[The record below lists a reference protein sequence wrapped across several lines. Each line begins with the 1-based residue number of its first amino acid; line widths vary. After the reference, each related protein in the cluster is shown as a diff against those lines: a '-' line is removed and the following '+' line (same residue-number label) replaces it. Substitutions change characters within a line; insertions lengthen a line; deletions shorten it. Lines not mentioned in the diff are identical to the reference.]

1 MHTVPS
7 SLMGNSLGEAHK
19 WVRSQMVRSNPGKP
33 MADYTLTN
41 ENGKKVSLSDLT
53 RGNASHVTIHAAG
66 SVRSNPAHPAEIQ
79 GFMEIPKP
87 MHASRLTALTQDEI
101 TPALY
106 NAMVNEFGLFGA
118 TQTLSI
124 LLTRPVSPSLHHTQK
139 TANLI
144 RARKGE
150 SLLPKHRFIAPTR
163 TEERRQERRDNR
175 NNNRRQARRN
185 PTPAEATSAATAL
198 GLGSDVPTSAR
209 ALNRAGLLNLDLDK
223 TTTDIRR
230 EIDRMLD
237 DAEDEFLAD
246 ESGALVSVANR
257 MALRY
262 ENSRE
267 IFDNF
272 AQNVLAPYLI
282 TSTANIN
289 ALKYINE
296 YILPA
301 MREIVGSSDA
311 KKRKLDRQY
320 KYLVEKLATDPKD
333 FYMGTELALMAH
345 PAFLFPRAGLVLM
358 PVPDSTRDM
367 AFRAFAQIGTPPKWD
382 PNTGFIM
389 TPDKSDRSGV
399 AYLNRTTLR
408 SIRTGNFGPRRTLD
422 RVFEAINNLTDVIE
436 RYGQTDSSGFNV
448 LVRDTRSMAQ
458 MAGNQLYR
466 SIQDSPAFYFADLPG
481 IRPIPTNWPQGLIM
495 AMMETLGANRD
506 RITGLGGG
514 RFNADDFLTP
524 DGINLTS
531 NVQEFGEF
539 TNVIEWQNEYTRLR
553 ALPVAQV
560 AAGGPEN
567 DNATRLL
574 TSLRDMARVNGIP
587 LRTPLLAGGF
597 RGPLTVNDISVAGYV
612 PPGNER
618 AMYIYNAPGAIA
630 GEYPTFA
637 DFIDNIISQ
646 NRAGG
651 AGGPVAGG
659 NALPGFALNYR
670 MLLAMAEFDTYLDIV
685 LPQMAQTLAPI
696 TATARPDNGPS
707 VYQIMVDSVE
717 LSMRKYKYNPSKD
730 DIYFATILLYYS
742 LREMGLDAEITGF
755 NTRLANLVQ
764 QARTRSMNNFMAQ
777 VRAQYPVGAGMP
789 INPAQMNNYLAARF
803 IYEAFNDPTSEAF
816 RQLTGVRVNP
826 APAVVTSPEIEQAKE
841 TLKNTLEV
849 FEKEI
854 AKTGKGSQAE
864 QVFEAMRDLIMP
876 SVIKQMKADKT
887 DPLFTYVG
895 KEMQPTEKIIE
906 IVNDQFG
913 ECQTA
918 VKEHITEVAILCS
931 IMAGTIVPSPPT
943 GSLSVDI
950 IKQLERIKGTSAKLE
965 LLDNMATA
973 MDDFM
978 KFLPKEVTKVERA
991 YVSKLKDF
999 MTIIGDD
1006 LLFDSETVGDL
1017 ISEVNK
1023 EKDDVDKKNKLPY
1036 SVLAC
1041 AISELREMQDVV
1053 TALDATIEPFEKYSA
1068 STADASTRYS
1078 NSARY
1083 DLTSTPPYSN
1093 LKKQLVKA
1101 YSDLLTAVGT
1111 MCGSTTD
1118 TETAL
1123 LSIVNAKPD
1132 IPVRELSSGIM
1143 QPNPFESFVR
1153 GRNSNVLV
1161 QCLHKAGDLTIGS
1174 RSDYEI
1180 LFETA
1185 PRYGTV
1191 LLEFFEELA
1200 DDTGNDSL
1208 GQFKRNRNKALE
1220 GLVDGLYK
1228 KYEAR
1233 TKAGNATKLLAR
1245 DTFQLIQKT
1254 GSGIKAGTVATLG
1267 AAATT
1272 GGAIIG
1278 ATATGALGG
1287 TILGATAAKEVT
1299 SAATGA
1305 VLGTGALVGGAL
1317 GGTGARIGGEALRRG
1332 IEGGS
1337 AAIAAGL
1344 TTGGAIIGAG
1354 LALGSALISG
1364 GITAAGLAG
1373 SLGISAVVASH
1384 AYYKKRKE
1392 IRLMVMS
1399 DPAVIEAYRNDLIA
1413 KKAEK
1418 EADRRLATTRKE
1430 ERALQLEVDMLA
1442 LGAKRLQL
1450 IQLQAKQ
1457 EAKAAESDAAAAQLR
1472 ATEAELNAVEEEA
1485 ILKATELQAA
1495 QAEVTRKSDI
1505 ALAKLDREEALEK
1518 ERFSRVASAQ
1528 DRALQLN
1535 DLGVTITAK
1544 KNERARFLQS
1554 FGSRQK
1560 VENDNKLMKGELAEV
1575 YGKMTPAEKL
1585 REYDQALIDLENKLR
1600 RLGGN
1605 P

>member
-41 ENGKKVSLSDLT
+41 ENGKKISLSDLT
-53 RGNASHVTIHAAG
+53 RGSASHVTIHAAG

-150 SLLPKHRFIAPTR
+150 SLLPKHRDYRPPTR

-198 GLGSDVPTSAR
+198 GLGNDVPTSAR

-282 TSTANIN
+282 TSTSNIN
-289 ALKYINE
+289 ALRYINE

-320 KYLVEKLATDPKD
+320 RYLVEKLATDPKD

-382 PNTGFIM
+382 PNTGFVM
-389 TPDKSDRSGV
+389 TPDQSDRSGV

-422 RVFEAINNLTDVIE
+422 RVFEAINNLTDVVE

-514 RFNADDFLTP
+514 PFNADDFLTP

-539 TNVIEWQNEYTRLR
+539 TNVIAWQNEYARLSG
-553 ALPVAQV
+553 LPAGAV
-560 AAGGPEN
+560 AAGGAEN
-567 DNATRLL
+567 DNAERLL

-587 LRTPLLAGGF
+587 LRAPRLAGGF
-597 RGPLTVNDISVAGYV
+597 LGPLTVDDISAGGFV
-612 PPGNER
+612 PGGRVR
-618 AMYIYNAPGAIA
+618 AMYSYSAPGTIA

-646 NRAGG
+646 NRGPGAAG
-651 AGGPVAGG
+651 PTAGG
-659 NALPGFALNYR
+659 NALPGFALHYH
-670 MLLAMAEFDTYLDIV
+670 MLLTNPQFESFLDIV

-742 LREMGLDAEITGF
+742 LREMGLDAEISGF
-755 NTRLANLVQ
+755 NTRLTSLVQ
-764 QARTRSMNNFMAQ
+764 QARTHSMNNFMQQ
-777 VRAQYPVGAGMP
+777 VRTQYPVGAGMP

-826 APAVVTSPEIEQAKE
+826 GPAVVTSPEIEQAKE

-876 SVIKQMKADKT
+876 SVLKQMKAGKT
-887 DPLFTYVG
+887 DPLFTYVD
-895 KEMQPTEKIIE
+895 EAMQPTEKIIE

-931 IMAGTIVPSPPT
+931 IIAGTIVPIPAT

-978 KFLPKEVTKVERA
+978 RFLPKEVTKVERA

-1023 EKDDVDKKNKLPY
+1023 EKEDIDKKNKSPY
-1036 SVLAC
+1036 SVLAS
-1041 AISELREMQDVV
+1041 AISELREMEDVV
-1053 TALDATIEPFEKYSA
+1053 RALDATIEPYEKYSA

-1078 NSARY
+1078 NSAPY
-1083 DLTSTPPYSN
+1083 ETSTPAYSN

-1118 TETAL
+1118 TEAVL
-1123 LSIVNAKPD
+1123 LGLVSAKPD

-1153 GRNSNVLV
+1153 GRNSNVLI
-1161 QCLHKAGDLTIGS
+1161 QCLHKAGDLTISS
-1174 RSDYEI
+1174 RSDYET

-1185 PRYGTV
+1185 PRYGKV

-1208 GQFKRNRNKALE
+1208 AQYKLNRNKALE

-1228 KYEAR
+1228 KYETR

-1245 DTFQLIQKT
+1245 DTFQLIKKT
-1254 GSGIKAGTVATLG
+1254 GSGIKAGTMATAAGLG
-1267 AAATT
+1267 TTAGLAIGAGTT
-1272 GGAIIG
+1272 G
-1278 ATATGALGG
+1278 LVGG
-1287 TILGATAAKEVT
+1287 TILGATAAKEIT

-1305 VLGTGALVGGAL
+1305 VLGTGTALGGVL

-1337 AAIAAGL
+1337 AAVAAGL
-1344 TTGGAIIGAG
+1344 TTGGALIGAG

-1364 GITAAGLAG
+1364 GLTAAGLAG
-1373 SLGISAVVASH
+1373 SLGISAVVSSH

-1392 IRLMVMS
+1392 IKLMVMS
-1399 DPAVIEAYRNDLIA
+1399 DPGVIEAYRNALIA

-1430 ERALQLEVDMLA
+1430 KRALQLEADMLA

-1485 ILKATELQAA
+1485 LLKATELQAA

-1544 KNERARFLQS
+1544 KNERARFIS
-1554 FGSRQK
+1554 SMGSRQK
-1560 VENDNKLMKGELAEV
+1560 AENNNKPMRGELAEV
-1575 YGKMTPAEKL
+1575 YGSMTPAQKL
-1585 REYDQALIDLENKLR
+1585 REYNQEIIDLENKLR
-1600 RLGGN
+1600 QLGGN

>member
-7 SLMGNSLGEAHK
+7 SLMGSSLGEAHK
-19 WVRSQMVRSNPGKP
+19 WVRSQMVRSNPSKP

-150 SLLPKHRFIAPTR
+150 SLLPKHRFTAPTR

-185 PTPAEATSAATAL
+185 PTPAQARSAATAL

-237 DAEDEFLAD
+237 DAEDEFRTD

-289 ALKYINE
+289 ALRYINE

-382 PNTGFIM
+382 PNTGFVM
-389 TPDKSDRSGV
+389 TPDQSDRSGV
-399 AYLNRTTLR
+399 AYLDRTSLR
-408 SIRTGNFGPRRTLD
+408 SIRAGNFGPRRTLE

-436 RYGQTDSSGFNV
+436 RYGQTDSSAFNV

-458 MAGNQLYR
+458 MIGRNQLYR

-514 RFNADDFLTP
+514 SFRAEDFLTP

-531 NVQEFGEF
+531 NQQAFGSF
-539 TNVIEWQNEYTRLR
+539 TNSSAWLNEYNRLNSL
-553 ALPVAQV
+553 AVSELVD
-560 AAGGPEN
+560 GGAEN
-567 DNATRLL
+567 ANAETLL
-574 TSLRDMARVNGIP
+574 TALRDMARVNGIP
-587 LRTPLLAGGF
+587 LRQPNPASSGEF
-597 RGPLTVNDISVAGYV
+597 RGPLSIDDLSAGGFV
-612 PPGNER
+612 PPANRTR
-618 AMYIYNAPGAIA
+618 AMFIYSGPGTIA

-637 DFIDNIISQ
+637 DFLDNIISQ
-646 NRAGG
+646 NRPAGSGGPIQSG
-651 AGGPVAGG
+651 AG
-659 NALPGFALNYR
+659 ALPGFAINYG
-670 MLLAMAEFDTYLDIV
+670 MLLQDSHFDTYLNIV
-685 LPQMAQTLAPI
+685 LPQMGQNLAPI

-742 LREMGLDAEITGF
+742 LREMGLSAEVSGF
-755 NTRLANLVQ
+755 NTRLSNLVQ
-764 QARTRSMNNFMAQ
+764 QARTRSMDNFMRQ
-777 VRAQYPVGAGMP
+777 VRGQYPLGAGMP
-789 INPAQMNNYLAARF
+789 ITPAAMNNYLAARF

-826 APAVVTSPEIEQAKE
+826 APAVVTSPEIEKAKE
-841 TLKNTLEV
+841 TLKNTIEV

-895 KEMQPTEKIIE
+895 SEVEPTEKIIE
-906 IVNDQFG
+906 IVNEQFG
-913 ECQTA
+913 ECQFA
-918 VKEHITEVAILCS
+918 VKEHIEEVALLCGM
-931 IMAGTIVPSPPT
+931 MAGTTSII
-943 GSLSVDI
+943 GSRLSGDSSDGI
-950 IKQLERIKGTSAKLE
+950 IRQLEVIKGTSAKLE

-978 KFLPKEVTKVERA
+978 KFLPKEVSKVERA

-1017 ISEVNK
+1017 ISEINGD
-1023 EKDDVDKKNKLPY
+1023 KDDINDKSKLPY
-1036 SVLAC
+1036 SILAC
-1041 AISELREMQDVV
+1041 VISELREMQDVV
-1053 TALDATIEPFEKYSA
+1053 AALDATIEPFEKYSA
-1068 STADASTRYS
+1068 STVDASTRYS
-1078 NSARY
+1078 NSANY
-1083 DLTSTPPYSN
+1083 DRTYGSPYSN
-1093 LKKQLVKA
+1093 LKKALVKA
-1101 YSDLLTAVGT
+1101 YSELLTAVGT

-1118 TETAL
+1118 TETVL
-1123 LSIVNAKPD
+1123 LNIVNSKKD
-1132 IPVRELSSGIM
+1132 IEVRDLSSGIM

-1153 GRNSNVLV
+1153 GRDSNLLI

-1174 RSDYEI
+1174 RSDYET
-1180 LFETA
+1180 LFEQT
-1185 PRYGTV
+1185 PRYGAV
-1191 LLEFFEELA
+1191 LLEFFEEMA
-1200 DDTGNDSL
+1200 EDTATDSL
-1208 GQFKRNRNKALE
+1208 ARFKINRDKALK

-1228 KYEAR
+1228 KYESRA
-1233 TKAGNATKLLAR
+1233 KAGNVTKYLAR
-1245 DTFQLIQKT
+1245 GTFQLIK
-1254 GSGIKAGTVATLG
+1254 GGIA
-1267 AAATT
+1267 T
-1272 GGAIIG
+1272 GGALVG
-1278 ATATGALGG
+1278 ATATAALGG

-1305 VLGTGALVGGAL
+1305 VLGTGAAL
-1317 GGTGARIGGEALRRG
+1317 GGTMVG
-1332 IEGGS
+1332 
-1337 AAIAAGL
+1337 
-1344 TTGGAIIGAG
+1344 TG
-1354 LALGSALISG
+1354 LALGGAAIGGGAALGGAAIGAGATLGSYLISG
-1364 GITAAGLAG
+1364 GISAAGLAG
-1373 SLGISAVVASH
+1373 NLAISSVVSTYAFF
-1384 AYYKKRKE
+1384 KTRQELKDE
-1392 IRLMVMS
+1392 VMK
-1399 DPAVIEAYRNDLIA
+1399 DPATIEAYRNDLIA
-1413 KKAEK
+1413 KTREK
-1418 EADRRLATTRKE
+1418 EAARMLAATQKE

-1457 EAKAAESDAAAAQLR
+1457 EAKTAKTDADAAKLR

-1485 ILKATELQAA
+1485 KLKATKLQAA
-1495 QAEVTRKSDI
+1495 QAEVKRKSEI
-1505 ALAKLDREEALEK
+1505 ELAKLDRKATRQ
-1518 ERFSRVASAQ
+1518 ERA
-1528 DRALQLN
+1528 DQLN
-1535 DLGVTITAK
+1535 DMGITITAK

-1575 YGKMTPAEKL
+1575 YGKVTPAQKL
-1585 REYDQALIDLENKLR
+1585 RSYDQEIIDLENKLR
-1600 RLGGN
+1600 QLGGN

>member
-7 SLMGNSLGEAHK
+7 SLMGSSLGEAHK
-19 WVRSQMVRSNPGKP
+19 WVRSQMVRSNPSKP

-79 GFMEIPKP
+79 GFMEIPRP

-150 SLLPKHRFIAPTR
+150 SLLPKHRFTAPTR

-185 PTPAEATSAATAL
+185 PTPTETRNAAIAL
-198 GLGSDVPTSAR
+198 GLGNDVPTSAR

-237 DAEDEFLAD
+237 DAEDEFQTD

-289 ALKYINE
+289 ALRYINE

-301 MREIVGSSDA
+301 MREIVGNSDA

-382 PNTGFIM
+382 PNTGFVM
-389 TPDKSDRSGV
+389 TPDQSDRSGV
-399 AYLNRTTLR
+399 AYLDRTTLR

-422 RVFEAINNLTDVIE
+422 RVFEAINNLTDVVE

-514 RFNADDFLTP
+514 AFNADDFLTP

-531 NVQEFGEF
+531 NQQAFGEF
-539 TNVIEWQNEYTRLR
+539 TNSRAWENEYNRLY
-553 ALPVAQV
+553 ALTEAEL
-560 AAGGPEN
+560 ADGGAEN
-567 DNATRLL
+567 ANAERLL

-587 LRTPLLAGGF
+587 LRQTRVGGGL
-597 RGPLTVNDISVAGYV
+597 RGPLNIDDISAGGYV
-612 PPGNER
+612 PPNDSSR
-618 AMYIYNAPGAIA
+618 AMFIYSGPGTIA

-637 DFIDNIISQ
+637 DFLDNIISR
-646 NRAGG
+646 NRTPGDAGPL
-651 AGGPVAGG
+651 GGGRTPPTDAM
-659 NALPGFALNYR
+659 PGFALNYG
-670 MLLAMAEFDTYLDIV
+670 MLLTDAHFDTYIDIV
-685 LPQMAQTLAPI
+685 LPQMGQNLAPI

-755 NTRLANLVQ
+755 NTRLSNLVQ

-777 VRAQYPVGAGMP
+777 VRTQYPVGAGMP
-789 INPAQMNNYLAARF
+789 ITPAAMNNYLAARF

-826 APAVVTSPEIEQAKE
+826 APAVVTAPEIEKAKE
-841 TLKNTLEV
+841 TLKNTIEV

-876 SVIKQMKADKT
+876 SVIKQMKANKT

-895 KEMQPTEKIIE
+895 SEVEPTEKIIE
-906 IVNDQFG
+906 IVNEQFG
-913 ECQTA
+913 ECQFA
-918 VKEHITEVAILCS
+918 VKEHITEVAALCT
-931 IMAGTIVPSPPT
+931 IMAGTTVPIPRT
-943 GSLSVDI
+943 GSLSIDI
-950 IKQLERIKGTSAKLE
+950 IKQLELIKGTSAKLE

-1006 LLFDSETVGDL
+1006 LLFGSETVGDL

-1023 EKDDVDKKNKLPY
+1023 DKDDIDKKNKLPY

-1053 TALDATIEPFEKYSA
+1053 AALDATIEPFEKYSA

-1078 NSARY
+1078 NSANY
-1083 DLTSTPPYSN
+1083 DLTTTPPYSN
-1093 LKKQLVKA
+1093 LKKELVKA

-1123 LSIVNAKPD
+1123 LNIVNSKKD
-1132 IPVRELSSGIM
+1132 IEVRDLSSGIM

-1153 GRNSNVLV
+1153 GRNSNLLI

-1174 RSDYEI
+1174 RSDYET
-1180 LFETA
+1180 LFEQT
-1185 PRYGTV
+1185 PRYGAV
-1191 LLEFFEELA
+1191 LLEFFEEMA
-1200 DDTGNDSL
+1200 EDTATDTIAR
-1208 GQFKRNRNKALE
+1208 FKRNRDKALK

-1228 KYEAR
+1228 KYESR
-1233 TKAGNATKLLAR
+1233 TKAGNVTKLLAR
-1245 DTFQLIQKT
+1245 NTFQLIK
-1254 GSGIKAGTVATLG
+1254 GSVATSG
-1267 AAATT
+1267 ALV
-1272 GGAIIG
+1272 G
-1278 ATATGALGG
+1278 ATATAALGG

-1305 VLGTGALVGGAL
+1305 VLGTGAAL
-1317 GGTGARIGGEALRRG
+1317 GGAMVGT
-1332 IEGGS
+1332 
-1337 AAIAAGL
+1337 
-1344 TTGGAIIGAG
+1344 G
-1354 LALGSALISG
+1354 LALGGAAIGGGAALGSYLTSK

-1373 SLGISAVVASH
+1373 SVAISTVVASY
-1384 AYYKKRKE
+1384 AYYKNRQELKNE
-1392 IRLMVMS
+1392 VMK
-1399 DPAVIEAYRNDLIA
+1399 DPATIEAYRNDLIA
-1413 KKAEK
+1413 KKREK
-1418 EADRRLATTRKE
+1418 EAARMLAATQKE

-1457 EAKAAESDAAAAQLR
+1457 EAKTAKTDADAAKLR

-1485 ILKATELQAA
+1485 KLKATKLQAA
-1495 QAEVTRKSDI
+1495 QAEVKRKSDI
-1505 ALAKLDREEALEK
+1505 ALAKLDRKAARQ
-1518 ERFSRVASAQ
+1518 ERA
-1528 DRALQLN
+1528 DQLN
-1535 DLGVTITAK
+1535 DLGITITAK
-1544 KNERARFLQS
+1544 KNERARFIQS

-1575 YGKMTPAEKL
+1575 YGKVTPAQKL
-1585 REYDQALIDLENKLR
+1585 LEYDQEIIDLENKLR
-1600 RLGGN
+1600 QLGGN